1 MLAKVK
7 EPLLTGFECFDVFR
21 DESGQKLAADR
32 KSIAYRM
39 HYRAADRTLKAEEV
53 DAAHKAVVA
62 ALTGGLPVSQ
72 R

>member
-1 MLAKVK
+1 MGSII
-7 EPLLTGFECFDVFR
+7 PLLTDFECFDVFR

-39 HYRAADRTLKAEEV
+39 HYRAADRTLKTEEI
-53 DAAHKAVVA
+53 DAAHKAVVT

>member
-1 MLAKVK
+1 
-7 EPLLTGFECFDVFR
+7 
-21 DESGQKLAADR
+21 ADR